1 MEQLATLTS
10 PCRTRATNATKH
22 PGLPDAPASRR
33 SHADMVA
40 DNAHQ
45 SELQALQEA
54 KALHTLDNIA
64 SVEGGMKAS
73 QQVKH
78 TTTKKGVRPIKPRS
92 VKDGATAAVVPK
104 GKRQS

>member
-10 PCRTRATNATKH
+10 PRRTRATNATKH
-22 PGLPDAPASRR
+22 PSLPDAPASRR

-54 KALHTLDNIA
+54 KALHTLDNIV
-64 SVEGGMKAS
+64 SVEGGMKAL

-78 TTTKKGVRPIKPRS
+78 TTTKKGVCPIKPRS